1 MVESRSNLRHKNYVE
16 EMASSNIGE
25 IMGMFSMGE
34 GREIR
39 EVDELRQ
46 IRRQPQVQ
54 YPPTA
59 EEKFDKLIRRADTPD
74 FKRTTHYGM
83 EVVAAAGVE
92 YLSEGEAQVL
102 EELMNKAVR
111 GLNSGSQDR
120 NNKVFRAAK
129 RETIVQIK
137 KGKI

>member
-1 MVESRSNLRHKNYVE
+1 
-16 EMASSNIGE
+16 
-25 IMGMFSMGE
+25 MGMFSMGE
-34 GREIR
+34 GREIK

-46 IRRQPQVQ
+46 IRRQPQIQ

-59 EEKFDKLIRRADTPD
+59 EEKIDKLLRRADTPD
-74 FKRTTHYGM
+74 FKCTSHYSM

-102 EELMNKAVR
+102 EELMSKAIR
-111 GLNSGSQDR
+111 GLNAGDQDR
-120 NNKVFRAAK
+120 NSKVFRAAR